1 MAKQEVTY
9 DSIIREINSKQ
20 FAPVYYLMGDEP
32 YYIDKLSDYFAEH
45 VLAEEERGFNQMVLY
60 GQDTD
65 MGTIVASAKRYPMMA
80 ERQLVIVKEAQNLR
94 NMDELV
100 YYLQKPQPTTV
111 LVFCHKYGTL
121 DRRKKVAAE
130 IDKVGRIFES
140 KKLKDAM
147 LPTFVTNYVKAKGTA
162 IDVKAASM
170 MVECI
175 GADLN
180 RMASEL
186 DKLLIAKPKND
197 DPITPELVE
206 QCVGISKDYNLF
218 ELRAALAVKDV
229 VKANTIAQYMEDN
242 KKTFPMQMVLP
253 TLFGFYSNLMM
264 AYYAPDKSDNGV
276 AAYLDLRS
284 PWMAKEYQ
292 TAMRYYSAR
301 KVMYIISDI
310 RRYDALSKGYGANAT
325 DKGLLRE
332 LIYHILH

>member
-1 MAKQEVTY
+1 
-9 DSIIREINSKQ
+9 
-20 FAPVYYLMGDEP
+20 
-32 YYIDKLSDYFAEH
+32 
-45 VLAEEERGFNQMVLY
+45 MVLY

-80 ERQLVIVKEAQNLR
+80 ERQVIIVKEAQNLR

-197 DPITPELVE
+197 DPITP
-206 QCVGISKDYNLF
+206 
-218 ELRAALAVKDV
+218 
-229 VKANTIAQYMEDN
+229 
-242 KKTFPMQMVLP
+242 
-253 TLFGFYSNLMM
+253 
-264 AYYAPDKSDNGV
+264 
-276 AAYLDLRS
+276 
-284 PWMAKEYQ
+284 
-292 TAMRYYSAR
+292 
-301 KVMYIISDI
+301 
-310 RRYDALSKGYGANAT
+310 
-325 DKGLLRE
+325 
-332 LIYHILH
+332 